1 MTNGKVYLVGAGPGD
16 PSLIT
21 LKAAEILRKADVV
34 VYDRLVNEALLNLA
48 PENALKIY
56 VGKEPGRHEISQEE
70 ITNRL
75 IHSASQGK
83 TVVRLKG
90 GDPFLFGRGGEEAEA
105 LAASGVPFEVVPGV
119 TSALAAPAYAGIPI
133 THRQYASSV
142 VIVTGHSGAEN
153 AKPVN
158 WEKLARCADT
168 IVILMGLEALAETVK
183 KLLAG
188 GLNPE
193 TPAAIIEWGTTSRQK
208 VVTCTTEDL
217 AKTAKEKN
225 VMPPAVVVIG
235 EVVKLGSKLAWF
247 KPDIP

>member
-1 MTNGKVYLVGAGPGD
+1 
-16 PSLIT
+16 
-21 LKAAEILRKADVV
+21 
-34 VYDRLVNEALLNLA
+34 
-48 PENALKIY
+48 
-56 VGKEPGRHEISQEE
+56 
-70 ITNRL
+70 
-75 IHSASQGK
+75 
-83 TVVRLKG
+83 
-90 GDPFLFGRGGEEAEA
+90 
-105 LAASGVPFEVVPGV
+105 
-119 TSALAAPAYAGIPI
+119 
-133 THRQYASSV
+133 
-142 VIVTGHSGAEN
+142 
-153 AKPVN
+153 
-158 WEKLARCADT
+158 
-168 IVILMGLEALAETVK
+168 MGLEALAETVK